1 MRRWWLYL
9 AALCTIASLTVGCGS
24 KQEAGTS
31 DSGYY
36 YEGPVKPKDQRGG
49 GGRAAEQA
57 GQ

>member
-9 AALCTIASLTVGCGS
+9 AALCMIAGLAVGCGPR
-24 KQEAGTS
+24 ES
-31 DSGYY
+31 DEKSEGGYY

-49 GGRAAEQA
+49 GRAAEQA

>member
-9 AALCTIASLTVGCGS
+9 LALCFVAGLATGCGS
-24 KQEAGTS
+24 KEAGES
-31 DSGYY
+31 AERGYY
-36 YEGPVKPKDQRGG
+36 YEGPVVPKDQRG